1 MSTQKSTTK
10 STSLLALVRKFSA
23 VFNLGN
29 EGKVESFYYRVIKQ
43 LKKEVITHNKNLDTI
58 KFNHE
63 QQLESLNDKLEDANE
78 ALSESYLNIDV
89 DRITTNEAQTSYIEV
104 YLDRIDIKVA
114 TVRSIESEIE
124 NENKYYYDA
133 TNRITKQIES
143 LNKRIDIISAQ

>member
-1 MSTQKSTTK
+1 MSVKTTTK

-78 ALSESYLNIDV
+78 ALSESYLNIDI

-104 YLDRIDIKVA
+104 YLDRIDMRA
-114 TVRSIESEIE
+114 LTVKDIEAEVIS
-124 NENKYYYDA
+124 ENKYYEDA
-133 TNRITKQIES
+133 VDRITKQIES

>member
-1 MSTQKSTTK
+1 MSVKTTTK